1 MIAENI
7 IAIID
12 ALNES
17 EYKRLIRI
25 LNEREKRAKKDVQ
38 KNNHESE
45 IRKRLTKTIFK
56 PRRSS

>member
-12 ALNES
+12 ALNKS
-17 EYKRLIRI
+17 EYKRLIKI
-25 LNEREKRAKKDVQ
+25 LNEREMKAKKGAQ

-45 IRKRLTKTIFK
+45 IRKKLYKTIFK
-56 PRRSS
+56 PRRSN

>member
-45 IRKRLTKTIFK
+45 IRQKLAKTIFK